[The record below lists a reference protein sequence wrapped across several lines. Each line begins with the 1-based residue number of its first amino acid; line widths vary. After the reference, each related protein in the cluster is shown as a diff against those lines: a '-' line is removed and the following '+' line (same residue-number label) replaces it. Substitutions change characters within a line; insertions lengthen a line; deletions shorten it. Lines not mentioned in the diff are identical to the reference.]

1 MSDSQEGG
9 GESGVFVC
17 AMEGG
22 WFGGGLIYWAAW
34 MGRGG
39 GSQINVE

>member
-22 WFGGGLIYWAAW
+22 WFGGGLDLLGS
-34 MGRGG
+34 MDGEGG
-39 GSQINVE
+39 GGVPN